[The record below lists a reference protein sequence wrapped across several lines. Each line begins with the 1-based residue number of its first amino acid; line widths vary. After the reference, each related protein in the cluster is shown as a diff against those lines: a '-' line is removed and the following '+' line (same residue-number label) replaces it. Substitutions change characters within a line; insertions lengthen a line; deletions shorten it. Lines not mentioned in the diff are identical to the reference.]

1 MNKKH
6 LLAQC
11 LVLTMHSRD
20 ALTQIMGNR
29 MEVKHPAPEINTKAK
44 GDSQKEP
51 DILLALSPLFG

>member
-44 GDSQKEP
+44 GDS
-51 DILLALSPLFG
+51 